1 MGKPNV
7 NLGNNKWSTK
17 SGGILGYEDNINKN
31 VSPVEFD
38 FSRASSGTTVNR
50 QGLIELVDEGVELL
64 SDGDF
69 LSTGTQAAST
79 SGVYWTTGIGWKIEG
94 GSAVCNGTQ
103 SGGSSLS
110 SIIMTVTPNS
120 VLKVTIQVDET
131 SVGFRLYDSLGVVDY
146 SLDVGERVFMR
157 TPTTSSYSITPIAL
171 AGSIGSISS
180 ISVEEV
186 LEEYPRIDFSEYTE
200 GALLLEPQSTNIISH
215 SENFSDSSWFKQA
228 NISIVSS
235 NNISPSGVQD
245 ATLLTGNGSDG
256 IYSIVT
262 ASGLVTR
269 SIYLKSV
276 TGTISLLIKDP
287 SKTITSKSISVTTT
301 WQRFDLI
308 EDNTHATN
316 SGIWVSNIPSS
327 GVYIWGAQLEALPY
341 ATSYIPNY
349 GNASGVTRAADTC
362 NNGGLLGNFNDEEG
376 VLYAEIKLPTTSGFR
391 LIGISDGTSNNRIYL
406 GGGSGENT
414 LIAAVQVNGVYSANL
429 NVAYNVLEFNKIA
442 LKYKLND
449 MSLWI
454 NGVEMAL
461 SSTGVVFPSGTLTT
475 LQFDSGAGSSTFKGK
490 VKDLRVYRT
499 ALTDDELVLLTRPSY
514 SSYESMS
521 NSLEYKVI

>member
-50 QGLIELVDEGVELL
+50 QGLIELVDEGAELVV
-64 SDGDF
+64 DGNF
-69 LSTGTQAAST
+69 LLTGTQAAST
-79 SGVYWTTGIGWKIEG
+79 AGTYWTTGAGWAISNGKATCDGTNGDAVQQPLSTVNTALKQITFTISDYQSGKVRVYSG
-94 GSAVCNGTQ
+94 GGADVLFEVTSNGTYTYTDF
-103 SGGSSLS
+103 L
-110 SIIMTVTPNS
+110 INNKIF
-120 VLKVTIQVDET
+120 I
-131 SVGFRLYDSLGVVDY
+131 
-146 SLDVGERVFMR
+146 
-157 TPTTSSYSITPIAL
+157 YSIE
-171 AGSIGSISS
+171 SFIGSISN
-180 ISVEEV
+180 ISVKEV

-499 ALTDDELVLLTRPSY
+499 ALTDDELVFLTRPSY